1 MEQEFGALGRAGEE
15 VAAVLK
21 LDRSAVVVTLVQ
33 KARGGITIT
42 ASA

>member
-1 MEQEFGALGRAGEE
+1 VRIRDD
-15 VAAVLK
+15 VAAALAVEA
-21 LDRSAVVVTLVQ
+21 DRVHIVLVQ

>member
-1 MEQEFGALGRAGEE
+1 MKIRDDVAEALGLEA
-15 VAAVLK
+15 
-21 LDRSAVVVTLVQ
+21 DRVHVTLVQ